1 MNKKIFL
8 IIYLMTMNVF
18 ANSPPIDSYFLNTF
32 AESDRAFDAA
42 FEKIKAIDPDVK
54 KHVFKYSQGEIKSL
68 YWPKSKNNKNLL
80 IIISGTH
87 GAEAFVGSAVQRWM
101 LDQDFVQSTNQNDY
115 LFIHGLNIY
124 GFKNNRRVNELNI
137 DLNRNFVIQR
147 SDFNSDDS
155 GYEKL
160 NHFLNPEVAAEF
172 GLFSNIRFILGALRQ
187 IISHGLDNLRNPIL
201 RGQYSFPQGLF
212 YGGSENAVQTKL
224 FQELK
229 DQYIRGYQKIFII
242 DLHTG
247 YGEKGKL
254 HLLADASAK
263 NKNFLN
269 IFGGEANVDLS
280 SKKSFYAAQ
289 GEVLTYFIHMLE
301 NSKPEHNKQAPE
313 VLGITYEYGT
323 LDSQTTWGSIDSLRR
338 MVRENQNFW
347 FPAKQVVDS
356 KEIQKEFSEMFNP
369 QDSLWRKKII
379 QQTGE
384 KTLQIQKWFS
394 ATN

>member
-1 MNKKIFL
+1 MTFL
-8 IIYLMTMNVF
+8 SVVNLF
-18 ANSPPIDSYFLNTF
+18 AQQPTTDSYFLNTF
-32 AESDRAFDAA
+32 SESDRAFEASIH
-42 FEKIKAIDPDVK
+42 KIKVFDDRIR

-68 YWPKSKNNKNLL
+68 YWPKSKDKKNLL

-101 LDQDFVQSTNQNDY
+101 LDQDFIRSVDSNDY
-115 LFIHGLNIY
+115 LFVHGLNVY

-147 SDFNSDDS
+147 SDFRSDDS

-160 NHFLNPEVAAEF
+160 NWFLNPQDSATF
-172 GLFSNIRFILGALRQ
+172 GFMSNLKFITAALRQ
-187 IISHGLDNLRNPIL
+187 ILSHGLDNLRNPIL
-201 RGQYSFPQGLF
+201 RGQYSFPRGLF
-212 YGGSENAVQTKL
+212 YGGQENAVQTQL

-229 DQYIRGYQKIFII
+229 DQYIQGYQKIFIV

-254 HLLADASAK
+254 HLLADAAAR
-263 NKNFLN
+263 NQNFLN
-269 IFGGEANVDLS
+269 IFGGEAQVDLS
-280 SKKSFYAAQ
+280 SKKSFYSAQ
-289 GEVLTYFIHMLE
+289 GEVLTYLAHLFE
-301 NSKPEHNKQAPE
+301 DTKSGRNNQVPE

-347 FPAKQVVDS
+347 FPAKQASDS
-356 KEIQKEFSEMFNP
+356 QEIQKEFNEMFNP
-369 QDSLWRKKII
+369 QDSVWRKKIV
-379 QQTGE
+379 QQTKD

-394 ATN
+394 VE